1 MQSNAF
7 TVTALFAALTA
18 FSAVATTASAGDSDK
33 SKDQASTSSQY
44 SAGASAGGGAGELM
58 GTHKMSGTIE
68 DIDKES
74 GIVDLK
80 TAEGDLKL
88 HFPPQSLANV
98 KEGDQIEVQ
107 LGFNPQK

>member
-1 MQSNAF
+1 MKSNAF
-7 TVTALFAALTA
+7 TITALFAALTA
-18 FSAVATTASAGDSDK
+18 FSAIPASAGDKDK
-33 SKDQASTSSQY
+33 DKDRASSASEY
-44 SAGASAGGGAGELM
+44 SAGAAAGGGSGGDLM
-58 GTHKMSGTIE
+58 GIHTMSGTIE

-74 GIVDLK
+74 GVVDLK
-80 TAEGDLKL
+80 TAVGDLKL